1 MDWLTFI
8 AEMTKAVSWPVA
20 IVIAV
25 WIFRDPLLKL
35 LRELKRLKW
44 KDVEV
49 EFEKEVQK
57 AKAELPEIKRLTA
70 SSKHISD
77 DDDYE
82 SRLLSLLETSPKA
95 AVLEAWLQV
104 EREAHGLL
112 KRQNVSLPPNLS
124 PIRLLELL
132 LKHRLIDKKGQNLF
146 NTIRKLRNR
155 AVHEYENEISENAA
169 LDYLAM
175 ASEMIKLLRS
185 T

>member
-25 WIFRDPLLKL
+25 WIFRGPLLKL
-35 LRELKRLKW
+35 LRELKRLKL
-44 KDVEV
+44 KDVVEV

-70 SSKHISD
+70 SSKYISD

-146 NTIRKLRNR
+146 NTIRKLKKR
-155 AVHEYENEISENAA
+155 AVPEYEISENAA